1 MWASFFSLSGWTGM
15 VLATLRYSGTRQLI
29 GMEAGSP
36 PPLTDYSYRLVRF
49 HEAIICLH
57 TPAVLGMARYRNARR
72 TLSPRWREMSVDR
85 EESPKSKS
93 YEIFFGFFH
102 RFI

>member
-1 MWASFFSLSGWTGM
+1 MCGPFFFFSLSGWTGM
-15 VLATLRYSGTRQLI
+15 VLATLRYSGTRRLI

-57 TPAVLGMARYRNARR
+57 TPPALGMAHYRNARC
-72 TLSPRWREMSVDR
+72 TLAAMAGNVCRPGRVA
-85 EESPKSKS
+85 
-93 YEIFFGFFH
+93 
-102 RFI
+102 